1 MSAPCSGS
9 AAKKRLLRPNT
20 TRLPP
25 MSPFDRGL
33 VGMASFLVAAL
44 AAVGAATVGFTGWSL
59 VVAGAGVDYLEVPQ

>member
-1 MSAPCSGS
+1 
-9 AAKKRLLRPNT
+9 
-20 TRLPP
+20 